1 MGGAEG
7 LPAGVRESPT
17 QNSLG
22 ARRQSPSPNR
32 FVKNHLF
39 LAVPD
44 SEEVSQ
50 HLDTARSP
58 RALCPLFSGQ
68 ISYILGVFTLDRGW
82 IILAKMS
89 T

>member
-1 MGGAEG
+1 MCQVGGAEG
-7 LPAGVRESPT
+7 LPAGVREAPT

-58 RALCPLFSGQ
+58 QALCPLFSLADKLHPWRVHSGQ
-68 ISYILGVFTLDRGW
+68 GMDYSC
-82 IILAKMS
+82 
-89 T
+89 